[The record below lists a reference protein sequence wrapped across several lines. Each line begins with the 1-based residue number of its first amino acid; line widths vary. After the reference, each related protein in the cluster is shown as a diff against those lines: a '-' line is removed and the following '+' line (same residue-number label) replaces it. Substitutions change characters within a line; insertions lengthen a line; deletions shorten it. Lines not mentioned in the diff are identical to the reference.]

1 MGRQK
6 VEIVEI
12 VEIIKVLINKAIFG
26 YQTAYNII

>member
-12 VEIIKVLINKAIFG
+12 VEIIKMLRNKAIFS
-26 YQTAYNII
+26 YQAAYNII